1 MNRYLAASVLAI
13 AAAAASTAFADDI
26 TIDTNPFTSTR
37 SAGQVQAELQQF
49 RASGVN
55 PWAQEYDQLAGFRSG
70 KTSAQVRAEFL
81 QSRDEAAAMSRED
94 SGSSYL
100 SARGR
105 TSALPV
111 LAGQPANA
119 Q

>member
-13 AAAAASTAFADDI
+13 AAAATSTAFAEGPI
-26 TIDTNPFTSTR
+26 EYSKPFV
-37 SAGQVQAELQQF
+37 SAQSRAQVGAELQQYQQ
-49 RASGVN
+49 SGVN
-55 PWAQEYDQLAGFRSG
+55 PWAQDYDQLAGFRSG
-70 KTSAQVRAEFL
+70 KTAAQVRAEFL
-81 QSRDEAAAMSRED
+81 QSRDEAAAMTRED

-105 TSALPV
+105 SGSVPV
-111 LAGQPANA
+111 LAGRPANA